1 MMYLYETHLHTLEGS
16 ACGEV
21 AAADYIDY
29 MIVKG
34 FSGMVITD
42 HFFNGNSAVNPHLS
56 WAEKIDLYCDGYRKA
71 KEASKGRD
79 FDVIFG
85 IEFNFKGD
93 EYLIYGLDGEWLLNN
108 EDIMDLDRRGVHK
121 KVNDAG
127 GIMVQAHPF
136 RERKYLKDIRLTP
149 DIADAVEVF
158 NASNDDNMNALAY
171 EYAVKLGVPMIGGS
185 DIHYPRD
192 VMGGVLLPHRIKD
205 TTELAAAIRAGET
218 VPAKLER
225 GEVTIVSESKELTV
239 PVKGPTV
246 PVYYM

>member
-1 MMYLYETHLHTLEGS
+1 MYLYETHLHTLEGS

-34 FSGMVITD
+34 FTGMVVTD
-42 HFFNGNSAVNPHLS
+42 HFFNGNCAVDPHLP
-56 WAEKIDLYCDGYRKA
+56 WKEKVELYCDGFRKA
-71 KEASKGRD
+71 HAAAQGHE

-85 IEFNFKGD
+85 IEFNFNGD
-93 EYLIYGLDGEWLLNN
+93 EYLIYGIDGEWLLDN
-108 EDIMDLDRRGVHK
+108 EDIMGLDRRGVHK
-121 KVNDAG
+121 KINEAG

-149 DIADAVEVF
+149 DICDAVEVY

-171 EYAVKLGVPMIGGS
+171 EYAKKLGVPMIGGS

-192 VMGGVLLPHRIKD
+192 VLGGILLPDRIKD
-205 TTELAAAIRAGET
+205 THELAAAIRAGQT
-218 VPAKLER
+218 VPAKIER
-225 GEVTIVSESKELTV
+225 GIVTRIDEVQDLMVS
-239 PVKGPTV
+239 VKGPTA